1 MTRSLIYLHGFASGP
16 TSSKGRWLAER
27 LAGAGPEL
35 RLPDLNQP
43 SFGRLTMSAMIGRA
57 LAEVR
62 ACPPGPVG
70 LIGSSMGGAVALHLA
85 ACYGRRE
92 ARAVDRLLLLAPSLD
107 FIATRRLAMGD
118 DGLERWRQMGQA
130 VFYNYRRRRPEA
142 VHYGLI
148 EDLRQYDAW
157 STAIDLPIAIIHG
170 RRDDSVPADQ
180 SQRFAAGRPNVA
192 LTLVDSDHELLDQ
205 LELIWRVA
213 AEWFGLPA

>member
-1 MTRSLIYLHGFASGP
+1 MTRSLIYCHGFASGP
-16 TSSKGRWLAER
+16 ETSKGRWLAGR
-27 LAGAGPEL
+27 LAALGLEL

-43 SFGRLTMSAMIGRA
+43 SFARLTMSAMIGRA

-107 FIATRRLAMGD
+107 FIATRRAAMGD
-118 DGLERWRQMGQA
+118 EGLERWRQMGQA
-130 VFYNYRRRRPEA
+130 VFYNYQRRRPQP

-157 STAIDLPIAIIHG
+157 GTAIDLPIRIIHG
-170 RRDDSVPADQ
+170 LRDDSVPAAQ
-180 SQRFAAGRPNVA
+180 SRRFAASRPNVA
-192 LTLVDSDHELLDQ
+192 LTLVDSEHELLDQ
-205 LELIWRVA
+205 LELIWA
-213 AEWFGLPA
+213 AAVEWFALG